1 MATEHGSPPLALL
14 ALALLAGCGGGGGGS
29 QTASPNPPS
38 LSLSFSE
45 AVVRL
50 DQSSRLT
57 WSASAADSCSASGA
71 WSGPQP
77 TSGSLP
83 VSRSAV
89 GTYGYALSCTGPGGT
104 RSATASLTVRAGRAT
119 DYYVVEDT
127 GFTVTNDN
135 PNSSRAL
142 VTIENLDLDGD
153 GIIDSLVSGPEFP
166 FDDSRPM
173 FQRQSVHV
181 LLGGSTVRSGAAL
194 FPAGRPSY
202 TVSNYLVSLDFNADG
217 RRDVFLP
224 EFGADEA
231 PFSGGQSAAWLSTAS
246 GQAPAAVQATTAA
259 LHGASAGHIAGTP
272 VVFAHAVCCGSEKTA
287 FLYRFVDGEFRID
300 RSLLPLIAIETYPDG
315 SPYRYWTASVISDLD
330 GDRIDDLVLGVF
342 GAALAND
349 PMKGN
354 YVVFGTPNGWQDGV
368 VLRLPDPAG
377 IALTDFTALHL
388 SAVDVDGD
396 ARKDLVLGYTNRYQ
410 SRGIQ
415 ILRNTG
421 GRSFADASAAML
433 GAEASVAGSPSSTLS
448 TLDLNADGCP
458 DLVEPEPVSFSPVR
472 RGRIL
477 LNDCRGRF
485 VVANDALEGLLS
497 SVPAGPMFPFPDHT
511 GRTSIYLPVIEFSS
525 TGPTG
530 LNRIRYQKL
539 TNLANLP
546 TPVDGAVV
554 FD

>member
-1 MATEHGSPPLALL
+1 MATGHGSPRMALL
-14 ALALLAGCGGGGGGS
+14 SLALLAGCGGGGGS
-29 QTASPNPPS
+29 QTTSPVAPS
-38 LSLSFSE
+38 LSLAFSE
-45 AVVRL
+45 ATVRL
-50 DQSSRLT
+50 DQPSRLT

-77 TSGSLP
+77 TAGSLP

-89 GTYGYALSCTGPGGT
+89 GSYSYTLSCSGPGGS
-104 RSATASLTVRAGRAT
+104 RSASASLTVRAGRAT
-119 DYYVVEDT
+119 DYYAVEDT

-153 GIIDSLVSGPEFP
+153 GIADSLVSGPEFP
-166 FDDSRPM
+166 LDSSRPM

-181 LLGGSTVRSGAAL
+181 LLGGPTLRSGAAL

-202 TVSNYLVSLDFNADG
+202 TVSNYLVSLDFNGDG

-231 PFSGGQSAAWLSTAS
+231 PFAGGQSAAWLSTAS
-246 GQAPAAVQATTAA
+246 GQSPAVVQATAAA
-259 LHGASAGHIAGTP
+259 LHGASAGRIAGTP

-300 RSLLPLIAIETYPDG
+300 RSLLPPIAIETYPDG
-315 SPYRYWTASVISDLD
+315 SPYRYWTASAIADLD
-330 GDRIDDLVLGVF
+330 GDRIDDLVLGIF
-342 GAALAND
+342 GAALPGD

-354 YVVFGTPNGWQDGV
+354 YVAFGTANGWQDGAL
-368 VLRLPDPAG
+368 LRLPDPTG
-377 IALTDFTALHL
+377 IALEDFTALHL
-388 SAVDVDGD
+388 SVVDVDGD

-410 SRGIQ
+410 TRGIQ

-421 GRSFADASAAML
+421 GRSFADVSAALL
-433 GAEASVAGSPSSTLS
+433 GAQASVAGAPSSTLS
-448 TLDLNADGCP
+448 TLDLNADGCH
-458 DLVEPEPVSFSPVR
+458 DIVEPEPASLSPLR

-477 LNDCRGRF
+477 LNDCRGKY

-497 SVPAGPMFPFPDHT
+497 SVPIGSMFPFPDHT
-511 GRTSIYLPVIEFSS
+511 GRTSIYLPVVEFAS
-525 TGPTG
+525 TGPSG
-530 LNRIRYQKL
+530 LNRVRYKKL

-546 TPVDGAVV
+546 TPANGAVV